1 MATGYEII
9 CRDGKFNVDPWCF
22 YFSLVFELTFLTH
35 ALCDFGVNLKPLISD
50 FLLKQHETR
59 KNYDDNNNKTINL
72 KPFRKQSMKIVFDTL
87 HGIPNTITEDEAVEI
102 ISFCF
107 YDGKIELKSK
117 FEMKLCTNLVEQ
129 IKMNEDFSKKTLTL
143 CWMYFKA
150 LGQFMQV
157 QDNITNS

>member
-1 MATGYEII
+1 
-9 CRDGKFNVDPWCF
+9 
-22 YFSLVFELTFLTH
+22 
-35 ALCDFGVNLKPLISD
+35 
-50 FLLKQHETR
+50 
-59 KNYDDNNNKTINL
+59 
-72 KPFRKQSMKIVFDTL
+72 MKIVFDTL

>member
-1 MATGYEII
+1 MLESNLFIAEINN
-9 CRDGKFNVDPWCF
+9 GEKF
-22 YFSLVFELTFLTH
+22 VFPFDNKNTTM
-35 ALCDFGVNLKPLISD
+35 NLKL
-50 FLLKQHETR
+50 
-59 KNYDDNNNKTINL
+59 
-72 KPFRKQSMKIVFDTL
+72 FRKQSMQKVFDTF
-87 HGIPNTITEDEAVEI
+87 HGIPNTISEDEAVEI